1 MLDPNQRSLLTSL
14 LTPPPGMVFDQ
25 GLATTFTLDP
35 LTLLGVP
42 LHLAWLSS
50 REGSSTLADP
60 ICLLEALQRVTKRLT
75 VFSDRGRIHVPG
87 QANALFALLED
98 TIVEVRAPRGGA
110 FHPKLW
116 LLRFVDG
123 GASAGV
129 VLRLGVLSRN
139 LTNDRSWDL
148 SLVLEGSPRGS
159 YVAANREL
167 GQLIARLPSWSVREV
182 PSTRRELATQLA
194 DEFRRTAWE
203 APGRWDGVSF
213 HVLGAKRAPFDPGG
227 GDELAVISPFLT
239 PGALELLRRGAR
251 RPMALISRSDTLAR
265 LPAEARAA
273 FDRCLVLDDAAETED
288 GEEPENLDKL
298 GLHAK
303 AILLRRG
310 WYMHLFVGSANAT
323 SAAMVSARN
332 VEVMVELVGRHSQV
346 GRIEQLLAPE
356 GFGGVLTDFD
366 PETEPDPE
374 VEARAETER
383 RLEQLQIL
391 LAEADL
397 SVRCKPSG
405 DGTWALTLDTGT
417 DVIIG
422 DSAASCWPLSLQPER
437 AADLRPLEGAK
448 SIDLATVDPAD
459 ITGLVGFEL
468 RLNDVTR
475 RFALNLMIVGLPD
488 DRDAAILRR
497 VVRNRE
503 GFLRYLRLL
512 LGGLGGDG
520 PAGDVGGD
528 GGGTPWRFSG
538 AGGTEALLE
547 DLVRV
552 WAREPARLRDVQR
565 VVERLRGHEGDDG
578 AIVPPDFDALWMVFE
593 QALEEAP

>member
-35 LTLLGVP
+35 LTLLGIP

-50 REGSSTLADP
+50 PEGSPTLADP

-123 GASAGV
+123 GGAADV

-167 GQLIARLPSWSVREV
+167 GQLIAGLPSWAVREV
-182 PSTRRELATQLA
+182 PSARRELATQLA
-194 DEFRRTAWE
+194 DELRRTPLE
-203 APGRWDGVSF
+203 APGRWEDLSF
-213 HVLGAKRAPFDPGG
+213 HVLGSKRAPFDPGG
-227 GDELAVISPFLT
+227 GDDLAVISPFLT
-239 PGALELLRRGAR
+239 PGALHLLRRGAR
-251 RPMALISRSDTLAR
+251 RPMALISRPDSLAQ
-265 LPAEARAA
+265 LPADARSA
-273 FDRCLVLDDAAETED
+273 FDRCLILDDAAETED
-288 GEEPENLDKL
+288 GEEPENRDAL

-310 WYMHLFVGSANAT
+310 WYIHLFVGSANAT
-323 SAAMVSARN
+323 SAAMVDARN

-366 PETEPDPE
+366 PQTEVDPE
-374 VEARAETER
+374 AEARAETER
-383 RLEQLQIL
+383 HLELLQRR

-397 SVRCKPSG
+397 SVHCGPA
-405 DGTWALTLDTGT
+405 DNGTWALALEATT
-417 DVIIG
+417 DVSIG
-422 DSAASCWPLSLQPER
+422 DAAASVWPLSLQPGQGV
-437 AADLRPLEGAK
+437 DLSVLAGAR
-448 SIDLATVDPAD
+448 SLHLATVDPAD

-468 RLNDVTR
+468 RLNDLTR
-475 RFALNLMIVGLPD
+475 RFALNLEVLGLPE

-497 VVRNRE
+497 VVRNRD

-512 LGGLGGDG
+512 LGGISGDGAGGDEG
-520 PAGDVGGD
+520 AN
-528 GGGTPWRFSG
+528 GGGQPWRFSSS
-538 AGGTEALLE
+538 GGTDALLE

-565 VVERLRGHEGDDG
+565 VVERLRGQEGDDG
-578 AIVPPDFDALWMVFE
+578 TIVPPDFDALWTVFE
-593 QALEEAP
+593 QALGVAP